1 MKLEA
6 YIVNAFADALAQGNQ
21 AGVVCHCDPLPEQLM
36 QTLAFDI
43 GKAETAFVRQ
53 TPEGLFIRWFSPR
66 KEMPL
71 CGHATLAAA
80 KVVCRKS
87 GLHRLRFK
95 YAQGE
100 IPVEVSENGSIG
112 ISFPLDDYEETPL
125 ETAYLDFFGL
135 DADDCIGC
143 IQGTNTRKV
152 ALILKQ
158 DVDIRNLRPD
168 LRKMNGYAGLCTSG
182 IAISRQSAT
191 FDFETR
197 YFNPWAGVD
206 EDCVTGSVHTVLAN
220 YWGKR
225 LGKTALTACQCSQR
239 PGVLKLALTES
250 GMVLISGKAK
260 VVFSG
265 EVEL

>member
-21 AGVVCHCDPLPEQLM
+21 AGVVLHETPLPEHLM
-36 QTLAFDI
+36 QTLAFDV
-43 GKAETAFVRQ
+43 GKAETAFVHQ
-53 TPEGLFIRWFSPR
+53 TPEGFFIRWFSPR

-80 KVVCRKS
+80 KVVCRKF
-87 GLHRLRFK
+87 GLHSLRFK

-100 IPVEVSENGSIG
+100 IPVEVGEDGCIG
-112 ISFPLDDYEETPL
+112 MSFPLDDYKETPL
-125 ETAYLDFFGL
+125 ETAYMDFFGL
-135 DADDCIGC
+135 DVDDCIEC
-143 IQGTNTRKV
+143 IQGASTHKV
-152 ALILKQ
+152 ALIMKQ
-158 DVDIRNLRPD
+158 DVDIKSLRPD
-168 LRKMNGYAGLCTSG
+168 FKKISDYAGLCTSG
-182 IAISRQSAT
+182 IAVSRQSAT

-206 EDCVTGSVHTVLAN
+206 EDCVTGSVHTVLGN

-239 PGVLKLALTES
+239 PGVLKLALN
-250 GMVLISGKAK
+250 GDGKVMISGKAK
-260 VVFSG
+260 IVFSG
-265 EVEL
+265 TAAL

>member
-21 AGVVCHCDPLPEQLM
+21 AGVVLHETPLPEHLM
-36 QTLAFDI
+36 QALAFDI
-43 GKAETAFVRQ
+43 GKAETAFVHQ
-53 TPEGLFIRWFSPR
+53 TTEGFFIRWFSPL

-80 KVVCRKS
+80 KVICWKFR
-87 GLHRLRFK
+87 LHGLRFK

-100 IPVEVSENGSIG
+100 IPIEVSEDGCIG
-112 ISFPLDDYEETPL
+112 MSFPLDDYKETPI
-125 ETAYLDFFGL
+125 ETAYMDFFDL
-135 DADDCIGC
+135 DADYCIGC
-143 IQGTNTRKV
+143 IQGASTHKV

-158 DVDIRNLRPD
+158 DVNIKSLCPD
-168 LRKMNGYAGLCTSG
+168 LKKMNGYTGLCTNG
-182 IAISRQSAT
+182 IAVSKQSAT

-206 EDCVTGSVHTVLAN
+206 EDCVTGSVHTVLGN

-239 PGVLKLALTES
+239 PGVIKLALK
-250 GMVLISGKAK
+250 GNGKVMISGKAK
-260 VVFSG
+260 IVFSG
-265 EVEL
+265 YFES